1 MLFSLNMPMCGT
13 KMAETFFHTT
23 YTCHDADGKTVTK
36 TFTHPM
42 VAHLNSQH
50 NFFNPSGVSETSYGA
65 ACDS

>member
-13 KMAETFFHTT
+13 KMAETFFHTP
-23 YTCHDADGKTVTK
+23 YTGTNADVPKI
-36 TFTHPM
+36 FTHPM